1 MQRHWS
7 SHTQRAAP
15 PLQTLAHL
23 LRLQTNPRCTSWDE
37 HAPKLLALDTHVQAV
52 AHCMTGPLCVL
63 QFSGEFRRAC
73 DAQLRQL
80 HTALKGCA
88 GTTQPISNFSM
99 FVRVPSSF
107 DAGELCLQRVAF
119 RAGDDSA
126 GDRGAVLCVPVCSV
140 MTHMHAT
147 VKASSSDSS

>member
-1 MQRHWS
+1 MCMHV
-7 SHTQRAAP
+7 
-15 PLQTLAHL
+15 
-23 LRLQTNPRCTSWDE
+23 D
-37 HAPKLLALDTHVQAV
+37 HVQLHDTVRRAQ
-52 AHCMTGPLCVL
+52 TGPLCMV

-88 GTTQPISNFSM
+88 GTTQPISNFSV

-119 RAGDDSA
+119 RAGDDDSA
-126 GDRGAVLCVPVCSV
+126 GDC
-140 MTHMHAT
+140 
-147 VKASSSDSS
+147 

>member
-1 MQRHWS
+1 MNTQSLFPMQHV
-7 SHTQRAAP
+7 A
-15 PLQTLAHL
+15 
-23 LRLQTNPRCTSWDE
+23 
-37 HAPKLLALDTHVQAV
+37 VQAS
-52 AHCMTGPLCVL
+52 ARRLKRPFCMV

-88 GTTQPISNFSM
+88 GTTQPISNFSV

-107 DAGELCLQRVAF
+107 DAGDLCLQRVAF

-126 GDRGAVLCVPVCSV
+126 GEPHMYRSMLGQKTPSSMILSHRHPQIRLIIAQASAGLMRACRRCS
-140 MTHMHAT
+140 
-147 VKASSSDSS
+147 

>member
-1 MQRHWS
+1 
-7 SHTQRAAP
+7 
-15 PLQTLAHL
+15 
-23 LRLQTNPRCTSWDE
+23 
-37 HAPKLLALDTHVQAV
+37 
-52 AHCMTGPLCVL
+52 VL
-63 QFSGEFRRAC
+63 QFSAEFRRAC

-88 GTTQPISNFSM
+88 GTTQPISNFSV

-126 GDRGAVLCVPVCSV
+126 GDCGTFLCIPVCLV
-140 MTHMHAT
+140 MIIMHGT
-147 VKASSSDSS
+147 GKPSPSDLS